1 MQSVPCVT
9 PVPPYSNVDLQ
20 YFFRAEGGWVKC
32 ISNIGHWGRGG
43 CEDELHDDVG
53 VDGLVFVLAIFIPPT
68 VRDSSLCRAM
78 LLDLPLQCMTA
89 CVLKCAPPQS
99 RWVVGG
105 WAGVAGWAG
114 LGWAGLGWSGLVWA
128 GLGGWVDG
136 VWWVVGRVVGRVG
149 GWAHGSCD

>member
-89 CVLKCAPPQS
+89 CVLKL
-99 RWVVGG
+99 RW
-105 WAGVAGWAG
+105 AQERG
-114 LGWAGLGWSGLVWA
+114 LKEISLPTGHAV
-128 GLGGWVDG
+128 
-136 VWWVVGRVVGRVG
+136 R
-149 GWAHGSCD
+149 